1 MLPSYCIGIAI
12 GLRLLASV
20 SYITA
25 LVKGRVKPSLVSWFF
40 WGLTAMIAFVAQLY
54 QHVGM
59 QAWTTFAVGIGPV
72 TVFILALV
80 KGRYDK
86 HFSPTDIWCGA
97 LTCIGI
103 TLWLLTKQP
112 LVALTMALLADF
124 VSGIPT
130 IVKCY
135 RRPHTEQALPYCL
148 SVASMVVTLGT
159 LQEWRF
165 ADWAFPAYI
174 LLTNLNFA
182 TLILTNARVRIRQ
195 LKTKYAWRISQESEY

>member
-1 MLPSYCIGIAI
+1 MLPSYCISIAI

-20 SYITA
+20 SYVTA

-54 QHVGM
+54 QHVGA
-59 QAWTTFAVGIGPV
+59 QAWAAFAVGIGPV
-72 TVFILALV
+72 IVFILALI

-86 HFSPTDIWCGA
+86 QFSSTDIWCGV

-103 TLWLLTKQP
+103 VLWLLTKQP
-112 LVALTMALLADF
+112 LMALVMALAADF

-130 IVKCY
+130 IIKCY

-148 SVASMVVTLGT
+148 SVASMVVTLAT
-159 LQEWRF
+159 LHEWRF
-165 ADWAFPAYI
+165 ATWAFPVYI

-182 TLILTNARVRIRQ
+182 TLILTNAGVRIRR
-195 LKTKYAWRISQESEY
+195 LRNKYAWRISQEGEY